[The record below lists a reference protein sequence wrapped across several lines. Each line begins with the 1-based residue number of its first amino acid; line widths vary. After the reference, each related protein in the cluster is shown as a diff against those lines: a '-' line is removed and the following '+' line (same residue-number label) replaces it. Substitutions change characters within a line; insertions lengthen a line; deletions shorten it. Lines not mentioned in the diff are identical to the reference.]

1 MVESKKRSRSF
12 AITVQEKLKDL
23 CTLPP
28 SEEAPDKYTD
38 WGAKELFKVKT
49 AKGECAA

>member
-1 MVESKKRSRSF
+1 MVESKKRSKSF
-12 AITVQEKLKDL
+12 AITIQENLKDL

-28 SEEAPDKYTD
+28 LEEAPDKYSD
-38 WGAKELFKVKT
+38 WGAKGFFKVKT